1 MATSQLP
8 LNKFRVITATLASGS
23 TTIYQENQDLATIL
37 LSAAIT
43 NVTGSTQTVT
53 VQVQKSGSV
62 TPYSLIY
69 NAHIPMG
76 EALNPF
82 PGKVILERN
91 DALIMR
97 TTESGSLEVVLSVLE
112 NANN

>member
-1 MATSQLP
+1 MATNQLP
-8 LNKFRVITATLASGS
+8 INNFRSVVATLNSGS
-23 TTIYQENQDLATIL
+23 NTVYQEDLDISTIL

-43 NVTGSTQTVT
+43 NITGSTQVVT
-53 VQVQKSGSV
+53 VDVQKSGSLDS
-62 TPYSLIY
+62 YSLLY
-69 NAHIPMG
+69 NASIPPG

-91 DALIMR
+91 DALVVK
-97 TTESGSLEVVLSVLE
+97 TPVSGALHIVLSVLE